1 MPLNISRLTRF
12 ARQFGRFYARQF
24 TPLLART
31 GLSMREVHVLLFL
44 ANNPGLD
51 TARDI
56 TELRGLSKS
65 QVSQAVETLADRD
78 ILRRAPDQSDRR
90 VVHLSITEAGL
101 PLAQEMQAI
110 QAAFGRRLLEALPE
124 SEQTEFLRLLEKML
138 GDTEK
143 MMEGESQL

>member
-56 TELRGLSKS
+56 T
-65 QVSQAVETLADRD
+65 
-78 ILRRAPDQSDRR
+78 RRAPDQSDRR